1 MRLRLAGLATCFLAA
16 AVISHATTAVA
27 QPNVVA
33 SIPPL
38 HSLVA
43 GVMEGVGTPTLLIK
57 GGASPHTYALKPS
70 DARALENAD
79 LIVWIGDDLERFLAK
94 PVSALG
100 ASARSLEVMNAPGV
114 RLLYPGDYDE
124 PAVEKHEDEHE
135 HEHEHE
141 HAEAADH
148 DDDGHDEDH
157 GHGHHHDPHSADPHI
172 WLSPENAGAI
182 VTAVAGALEAA
193 DPQNAASYR
202 SNRVRLL
209 ERLATLET
217 DVQGMLEPVADGRF
231 VVFHDAYRY
240 FEEAFGLHP
249 VGAITINPDRM
260 PGARHLSD
268 LRQKVVGLGAT
279 CVFREPQFMPKL
291 AEAIVSGTSARLGI
305 LDPLGAGLDSGPE
318 LYFRLIR
325 GNAQALAD
333 CLAGKTSG

>member
-1 MRLRLAGLATCFLAA
+1 MRLRLAEIATCFLAA
-16 AVISHATTAVA
+16 AGIFQASTAIA

-94 PVSALG
+94 PVTALG

-114 RLLYPGDYDE
+114 HLLYPGGHDE
-124 PAVEKHEDEHE
+124 PAGELHE
-135 HEHEHE
+135 HENEHEKE
-141 HAEAADH
+141 HAEAAGH
-148 DDDGHDEDH
+148 DDDGHAED
-157 GHGHHHDPHSADPHI
+157 HGHHHDPNSADPHI

-193 DPQNAASYR
+193 DPQNAAGYR
-202 SNRVRLL
+202 SNKEKLL
-209 ERLATLET
+209 ARLATLET
-217 DVQGMLEPVADGRF
+217 DVHGMLEPVADGRF

-240 FEEAFGLHP
+240 FEEAFRLHP
-249 VGAITINPDRM
+249 VGAITVNPDRM

-268 LRQKVVGLGAT
+268 LRQKVIDLGAT
-279 CVFREPQFMPKL
+279 CVFREPQFTPKL

-305 LDPLGAGLDSGPE
+305 LDPLGADLESGPE
-318 LYFRLIR
+318 LYFRLMR
-325 GNAQALAD
+325 GNAKALAD
-333 CLAGKTSG
+333 CLTGKTSG